1 MDFFDIIVTIT
12 LSLVFILLVHT
23 LFEFFKEKFTKQKT
37 YDLVNKPNEKYENM
51 FKTINSSPVKESD
64 TTNIADIKNTPSEM
78 KNDLK
83 DFLKNINKNKKD
95 VQPLAE
101 LPTNSYKS
109 YENI

>member
-51 FKTINSSPVKESD
+51 FKTINSAPQKEPD
-64 TTNIADIKNTPSEM
+64 TTNISDIKETPSNM
-78 KNDLK
+78 KDELKNFLK
-83 DFLKNINKNKKD
+83 DMNNKKSD
-95 VQPLAE
+95 IKPLAQI
-101 LPTNSYKS
+101 PDSNYKS
-109 YENI
+109 F